1 MLSFLQRLYLNQ
13 LNRMDHK
20 SQELVQEFLL
30 RMYLQLRYIDCFIL
44 MNNIYLVLVCEGY
57 TSARSSY

>member
-1 MLSFLQRLYLNQ
+1 
-13 LNRMDHK
+13 MDHK
-20 SQELVQEFLL
+20 SQELAQEFLL